1 MEFRP
6 KLTQYNINVLA
17 VFANS
22 STDEFAKNKIKMVII
37 EKILNYNYSIFY
49 LIHKF
54 RLSTG
59 ILKESYADV
68 ILMNMKG
75 NDYYIDDEILNQI
88 LKYASFEGLVNYG
101 IDSSSLEFSMK
112 CKEEFDNRVKIIE
125 DKIEFFRK
133 RNLDEG
139 NERNIIFRKRKVI
152 RNDKY

>member
-6 KLTQYNINVLA
+6 KLTKYNINVLA

-88 LKYASFEGLVNYG
+88 LKYASFEALVNYG
-101 IDSSSLEFSMK
+101 IDSDSLE
-112 CKEEFDNRVKIIE
+112 VKLL
-125 DKIEFFRK
+125 R
-133 RNLDEG
+133 R
-139 NERNIIFRKRKVI
+139 R
-152 RNDKY
+152 